1 MLKIKTKAKSKISV
15 SVSQYNLKLFPNT
28 LNFSPSFTRLLLAKK
43 RSNGKLKHITGAF
56 EMFEER
62 CGIITEEDQE
72 AGTYYAYIELDQL
85 DNDEFSVLVMAQ
97 EIESID

>member
-1 MLKIKTKAKSKISV
+1 MAATTSNNFPTVRRDDSV
-15 SVSQYNLKLFPNT
+15 
-28 LNFSPSFTRLLLAKK
+28 
-43 RSNGKLKHITGAF
+43 
-56 EMFEER
+56 FEER

-97 EIESID
+97 EIESIDEVDHDECPDFVQN